1 MRTRVQYH
9 DAPPCYTLPTVEPV
23 TFGKYQ
29 LQERLGEG
37 GMAVVWRAKLFGPG
51 GFEKTLVV
59 KQIRDELAQRHEFID
74 LFVAEAKLTVS
85 LTHANIV
92 PVFELGMVDG
102 TYFLAL
108 ELVDGPPLSEIIA
121 DGPILPPL
129 AAYVVEQVLR
139 GLDYAHRRGVVHR
152 DLSSANVLLSRDGE
166 VKIVD
171 FGIAAPVDARG
182 VAGGSSGY
190 VAPEQEAGGSAD
202 ARSDLFAAGVL
213 LWELVRGQ
221 RFDGSALSM
230 PPLQEIVM
238 KATARDPDARY
249 PDAAAMLGAVSR
261 FLRSATGATTQ
272 AELGAM
278 VRRRAPDIPR
288 VVHSDDGDGDAAPSN
303 DADDD
308 DRPARAAGPR
318 TSPMA
323 RGRAVTFATRIGP
336 PPPKPGRWRRRLVI
350 GAAAATLVALSALGG
365 ARLRDAS
372 TPVPLPTVPKTA
384 RLSLHVLPADAAL
397 TIDGKRATPGVVEL
411 PAGAHRIAARA
422 PGRQDAARTVTLT
435 AGGAEDVTLTLPPQ
449 PVRLTV
455 RSDPEGADVLLGE
468 RTLGTTPL
476 ELAVAL
482 ESGARLKLRKRDFVT
497 LERVVSVADG
507 AATVEGHLVPVPR
520 GELTLGA
527 LPWAHVTIDGDKRPD
542 TPLAKL
548 ALAAGAH
555 QVRLVCPP
563 TGKELRFTVQIEPG
577 RETRKV
583 ADLRGEPKLVDE

>member
-1 MRTRVQYH
+1 MLQLSTVQ
-9 DAPPCYTLPTVEPV
+9 PV
-23 TFGKYQ
+23 AFGKYQ

-37 GMAVVWRAKLFGPG
+37 GMAVVWRAKLYGPS

-59 KQIRDELAQRHEFID
+59 KQIRDELAQRHEFVD

-85 LTHANIV
+85 LSHANIV

-121 DGPILPPL
+121 EGPMPPPL

-152 DLSSANVLLSRDGE
+152 DLSSANVLVSRDGE

-182 VAGGSSGY
+182 VAGGSRGY
-190 VAPEQEAGGSAD
+190 MAPEQEAGGSSD
-202 ARSDLFAAGVL
+202 ARSDLYAAGVL
-213 LWELVRGQ
+213 LWELVSGK
-221 RFDGSALSM
+221 RFDGATLFI
-230 PPLQEIVM
+230 PPLQEIVA
-238 KATARDPDARY
+238 KATAPDPEGRY
-249 PDAAAMLGAVSR
+249 PDAAAMLAAVSR

-272 AELGAM
+272 AELGAL
-278 VRRRAPDIPR
+278 VRRRAPDVPR
-288 VVHSDDGDGDAAPSN
+288 RPDDAP
-303 DADDD
+303 AGDDD
-308 DRPARAAGPR
+308 LTSHELGGPR
-318 TSPMA
+318 TAAIP
-323 RGRAVTFATRIGP
+323 RGKEVTFATRIAP
-336 PPPKPGRWRRRLVI
+336 APPKPANWSRRIL
-350 GAAAATLVALSALGG
+350 LVAAGVALVAVSALGG

-372 TPVPLPTVPKTA
+372 TPAPLPTVPKTA

-397 TIDGKRATPGVVEL
+397 TLDGKPAQAGVLEVPPGKHTV
-411 PAGAHRIAARA
+411 AAHQA
-422 PGRQDAARTVTLT
+422 GRQDASRTITLA
-435 AGGAEDVTLTLPPQ
+435 AGGADDVTLTLPPAK
-449 PVRLTV
+449 VRLIV
-455 RSDPEGADVLLGE
+455 RSDPAGAEVLVGDRSLGP
-468 RTLGTTPL
+468 TPL
-476 ELAVAL
+476 EVAVAL
-482 ESGARLKLRKRDFVT
+482 EPGTRVKLRKRDFAP
-497 LERVVSVADG
+497 LERPVVITDG
-507 AATVEGHLVPVPR
+507 SATIDARLSPLPR

-542 TPLAKL
+542 TPLSKI
-548 ALAAGAH
+548 ALAAGPH

-577 RETRKV
+577 KETRKV

>member
-1 MRTRVQYH
+1 VLQ
-9 DAPPCYTLPTVEPV
+9 LPTVQPV
-23 TFGKYQ
+23 AFGKYQ
-29 LQERLGEG
+29 LQERLAEG

-108 ELVDGPPLSEIIA
+108 ELVDGPPLGELIA
-121 DGPILPPL
+121 EGPIPPPL

-152 DLSSANVLLSRDGE
+152 DLSSGNVLVSRDGE

-182 VAGGSSGY
+182 VAGGSRGY
-190 VAPEQEAGGSAD
+190 VAPEQEAGGHAD
-202 ARSDLFAAGVL
+202 ARSDLYAAGVL
-213 LWELVRGQ
+213 LWELVAGR
-221 RFDGSALSM
+221 RFDGAPLSI
-230 PPLQEIVM
+230 PALQEIVG
-238 KATARDPDARY
+238 KATAREPDARY
-249 PDAAAMLGAVSR
+249 PDAAAMLAAVSR

-272 AELGAM
+272 AELGAL

-288 VVHSDDGDGDAAPSN
+288 R
-303 DADDD
+303 ADDAPPAGD
-308 DRPARAAGPR
+308 DDVTGHEPFGPR
-318 TSPMA
+318 TAALP
-323 RGRAVTFATRIGP
+323 RGREVTFATRIGP
-336 PPPKPGRWRRRLVI
+336 PPRKPADWRRRLLIAV
-350 GAAAATLVALSALGG
+350 AAAALVALSALGG

-372 TPVPLPTVPKTA
+372 TPAPLPTVPKTA
-384 RLSLHVLPADAAL
+384 RLSLHVVPADAAL
-397 TIDGKRATPGVVEL
+397 TLDGKPARAGVLEVAPGT
-411 PAGAHRIAARA
+411 HTIAARA
-422 PGRQDAARTVTLT
+422 PGRDPATRSVTLS
-435 AGGAEDVTLTLPPQ
+435 AGGADDVTLALPPAK
-449 PVRLTV
+449 VRLVV
-455 RSDPEGADVLLGE
+455 RTDPSGAEVLLGD
-468 RTLGTTPL
+468 RALGTTPL
-476 ELAVAL
+476 DLAVAL
-482 ESGARLKLRKRDFVT
+482 EPGARLKLRKRDFAVA
-497 LERVVSVADG
+497 ERPVAIAGG
-507 AATVEGHLVPVPR
+507 AATVDVKLAPLPR

-527 LPWAHVTIDGDKRPD
+527 LPWAHVTIDGEKRAD
-542 TPLAKL
+542 TPLSKV

-577 RETRKV
+577 KETRRI